1 MQSVVSALAVSE
13 VRWQPC
19 FRVIPSRYPTIHLFE
34 RVADPG
40 DWETL
45 YWIESLTNPR
55 LRDEIGDIEL
65 VPREERAF
73 GPGGSVIMAPF
84 THLDPEG
91 SRFADGT
98 FGAFYAAA
106 SLATSVAE
114 TCFHREVFLRAT
126 REAPMEIDM
135 RSYLADVAARFDDI
149 RGKRAQMTDIYD
161 PDSYISSQVFGA
173 RLKHSGSNGVVYDSV
188 RHEGGEC
195 LAVFKPRLVQNLR
208 QGVHLRYVWDGAKI
222 SRVYELKQFDPVRP
236 KAPSALGPQ
245 G

>member
-1 MQSVVSALAVSE
+1 MQNVESALAVSE

-34 RVADPG
+34 RVADPAE
-40 DWETL
+40 WETL

-55 LRDEIGDIEL
+55 LRDEVGDIEL
-65 VPREERAF
+65 VPPEERAF

-84 THLDPEG
+84 THLDPAG

-126 REAPMEIDM
+126 R
-135 RSYLADVAARFDDI
+135 ARPI
-149 RGKRAQMTDIYD
+149 GAGHAQL
-161 PDSYISSQVFGA
+161 PGGCV
-173 RLKHSGSNGVVYDSV
+173 GVVSRHPRQTGTACPTSTIPTAIFLPRCSV
-188 RHEGGEC
+188 G
-195 LAVFKPRLVQNLR
+195 N
-208 QGVHLRYVWDGAKI
+208 
-222 SRVYELKQFDPVRP
+222 
-236 KAPSALGPQ
+236 
-245 G
+245 